1 MKLHETWNLSDY
13 SNWDMINEYNS
24 KETKKRI
31 DEIRKEGIY
40 QKNEEEYWNLIGN
53 CEVLTS
59 TNIKDGNYKI
69 YHKTSEL
76 YSTKHLQEIL
86 IPFKKNRTMVGI
98 KYQANCNLVN
108 NKDYKCDKYYANQ
121 KVKIR
126 EGKFD
131 IKSILLAFDEIIIKS
146 NDLTHVWIEN
156 LVLDYLDEI
165 EIISGS

>member
-1 MKLHETWNLSDY
+1 
-13 SNWDMINEYNS
+13 
-24 KETKKRI
+24 
-31 DEIRKEGIY
+31 
-40 QKNEEEYWNLIGN
+40 
-53 CEVLTS
+53 
-59 TNIKDGNYKI
+59 
-69 YHKTSEL
+69 
-76 YSTKHLQEIL
+76 
-86 IPFKKNRTMVGI
+86 MVGI
-98 KYQANCNLVN
+98 KYQTNFNLVN
-108 NKDYKCDKYYANQ
+108 NKDYKCDKYYAKQ